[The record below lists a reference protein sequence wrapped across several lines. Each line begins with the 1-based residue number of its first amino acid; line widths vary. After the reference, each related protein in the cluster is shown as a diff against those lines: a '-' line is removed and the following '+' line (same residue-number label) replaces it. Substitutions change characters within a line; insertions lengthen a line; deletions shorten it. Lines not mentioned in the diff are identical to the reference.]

1 MKMNRKCFME
11 FNNKVY
17 AIQNWHLRNNEDDV
31 ILLDPLDTQELGK
44 HSELSKQGRSEEH
57 IFNVIYP
64 RAVTKPKAKVLI
76 DIDMLTKDQLLH
88 LIRVGLNISVP
99 SLMYMSTDDLQE
111 LYLAISAN
119 SGLPTYAYLN

>member
-1 MKMNRKCFME
+1 MKSKCFLE

-17 AIQNWHLRNNEDDV
+17 AIQNWQLRNKEEDV

-44 HSELSKQGRSEEH
+44 HSELSKQGLSDER
-57 IFNVIYP
+57 IYNALYP
-64 RAVTKPKAKVLI
+64 RVETIHKRKILI
-76 DIDMLTKDQLLH
+76 DIDMLTKDQLIH

-111 LYLAISAN
+111 LYLAISAK
-119 SGLPTYAYLN
+119 SGFPNYAYLN

>member
-1 MKMNRKCFME
+1 MNRKCFME

-17 AIQNWHLRNNEDDV
+17 AIQNWQLRNNEDDV

-44 HSELSKQGRSEEH
+44 HSELSKQGQSEEH
-57 IFNVIYP
+57 IFKVIYP

-111 LYLAISAN
+111 LYLAISTN
-119 SGLPTYAYLN
+119 SGFPTFAYLN